1 MMFTRQTII
10 FALGACAGLSFL
22 AGSVVF
28 YYATT
33 PQSRDE
39 CVLMNIGNA
48 KNNRATQLITIAC
61 DKQFSKKETQPK
73 IKKKTPIEHEKVK
86 ELLSQCVDD
95 NLDAGKKELLK
106 EAFKRD
112 LI

>member
-1 MMFTRQTII
+1 MFTRQTII

-39 CVLMNIGNA
+39 CILMNIGNA
-48 KNNRATQLITIAC
+48 KNDRATSVVYRVCQ
-61 DKQFSKKETQPK
+61 DRFSKKETQPK

-95 NLDAGKKELLK
+95 KLDEQKKEILK
-106 EAFKRD
+106 EAFKRN